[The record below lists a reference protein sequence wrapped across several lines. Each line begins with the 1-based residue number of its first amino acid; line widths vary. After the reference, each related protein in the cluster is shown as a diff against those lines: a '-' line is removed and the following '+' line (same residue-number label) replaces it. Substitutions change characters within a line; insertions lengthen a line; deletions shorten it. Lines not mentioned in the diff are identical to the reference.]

1 MSSIIEVGRQ
11 EIARLGLQQEGRH
24 PNVANSTPV
33 QNEDS
38 TIFYD
43 YWTFNN
49 PTVIRTSKT
58 GHPVEVTVCTSATN
72 GDEQTISITG
82 ETACQEYLRYAV
94 AWKSESADLIR
105 QDTAHEQ
112 IMMHIAELSE
122 DNPPLATWVLEHAPA
137 VDVDTENLTLTLFDL
152 YDDPMINLHTST
164 TAGGGWAKLP
174 EQTIDNLDNIIA
186 SLDFSRLPY
195 MVGMRR
201 ESLAEFLTTLSGN
214 LDKAHYDAL
223 HAPGVPTLAEAIEAA
238 NQAHSVVEAGR
249 QELARLG
256 FAVPKPETTL
266 RYPPV
271 LLDDGNVMFYDYKC
285 FDWFA
290 EIVTDVRGRV
300 VEVYAG
306 EPPLVIDDNW
316 EAQLT
321 GEIAC
326 QEFLRYAAK
335 WDSDASRNERHHAI
349 HQGISAFIREQVKRD
364 SSLEAWAHSTDPHLN
379 ECTVIAISITLHDK
393 EGQNL
398 LDVDQSY
405 YGDDFIYQE
414 AGACDRYHSNREFIS
429 SPSLED
435 ACDRIGVEPE
445 NFATFI
451 TNFSTQLRRIH
462 SRAIRGD
469 KWKTGFII
477 GEAARAAKDTAARAA
492 QRSSIPPEM
501 LGRSTP
507 HIGKQAVPTTPM
519 RWVPSPTIHQAEG
532 RSL

>member
-1 MSSIIEVGRQ
+1 MNSIIEAGRQ
-11 EIARLGLQQEGRH
+11 EIARLGLQQEARH
-24 PNVANSTPV
+24 PNVADSTPV

-72 GDEQTISITG
+72 GDEQTISIMG

-112 IMMHIAELSE
+112 IMMHIAELTE
-122 DNPPLATWVLEHAPA
+122 DNPPLAAWVLEHTPT

-164 TAGGGWAKLP
+164 IAGGGWAKLP
-174 EQTIDNLDNIIA
+174 EQPLDNLDNIIT
-186 SLDFSRLPY
+186 SLEFSRLPY
-195 MVGMRR
+195 MVGMQR
-201 ESLAEFLTTLSGN
+201 ESLAEFLTTLSDD

-238 NQAHSVVEAGR
+238 NYAHSVVEAGR
-249 QELARLG
+249 QHLAQLG
-256 FAVPKPETTL
+256 FTAPKPETT
-266 RYPPV
+266 RYPPE
-271 LLDDGNVMFYDYKC
+271 LLDDGKVLFYGYKC
-285 FDWFA
+285 FDSFA
-290 EIVTDVRGRV
+290 HIVTDVRGRA

-316 EAQLT
+316 EVQLT

-326 QEFLRYAAK
+326 QEFLRYAAE
-335 WDSDASRNERHHAI
+335 WDSEASRNERHHVI
-349 HQGISAFIREQVKRD
+349 HQGISEFIREQVKRD
-364 SSLEAWAHSTDPHLN
+364 SSLEAWAHSTDPHIN
-379 ECTVIAISITLHDK
+379 ECTVNTISITFYDK

-398 LDVDQSY
+398 LDVDKSP
-405 YGDDFIYQE
+405 YGDDFTCLE
-414 AGACDRYHSNREFIS
+414 AGACDQV
-429 SPSLED
+429 
-435 ACDRIGVEPE
+435 GVEPE
-445 NFATFI
+445 NLATFI
-451 TNFSTQLRRIH
+451 NNFSNQLDRIH

-469 KWKTGFII
+469 KWKTFYIV
-477 GEAARAAKDTAARAA
+477 GEAAQAAKDTAARAT

-507 HIGKQAVPTTPM
+507 HIGKQAAPTTPM

>member
-1 MSSIIEVGRQ
+1 MNAIGDGRN
-11 EIARLGLQQEGRH
+11 ELARLGLQPGARH
-24 PNVANSTPV
+24 PNVADSTPV

-38 TIFYD
+38 TIFYN

-72 GDEQTISITG
+72 GDEQTTSIMG
-82 ETACQEYLRYAV
+82 ETACREYLRYAV

-105 QDTAHEQ
+105 QNTAHEQ
-112 IMMHIAELSE
+112 IMMHIAELAE
-122 DNPPLATWVLEHAPA
+122 DNSPLAAWVLEHTPS

-164 TAGGGWAKLP
+164 ITGGGWAILP

-186 SLDFSRLPY
+186 SLEFSRLPY
-195 MVGMRR
+195 MVGMQR
-201 ESLAEFLTTLSGN
+201 ESLAEFLTTLSDD

-238 NQAHSVVEAGR
+238 NYAHSVVEAGR
-249 QELARLG
+249 QQLARLG
-256 FAVPKPETTL
+256 FAASKPEDV
-266 RYPPV
+266 RYPPE
-271 LLDDGNVMFYDYKC
+271 LLDNGNVMFYGYKC
-285 FDWFA
+285 FDSFA
-290 EIVTDVRGRV
+290 HIVTDVRGRV

-306 EPPLVIDDNW
+306 EPPMVIDDNW
-316 EAQLT
+316 EAELT

-326 QEFLRYAAK
+326 QEFLRYAAE

-349 HQGISAFIREQVKRD
+349 HQGISEFIREQVKRD
-364 SSLEAWAHSTDPHLN
+364 SSLEAWARSTDPHLN
-379 ECTVIAISITLHDK
+379 ECTVNDISITFHDK

-398 LDVDQSY
+398 LAVTQTL
-405 YGDDFIYQE
+405 YGNYFMYQE
-414 AGACDRYHSNREFIS
+414 AGAYDTYHSDREFIS

-435 ACDRIGVEPE
+435 ACDRIRVEPE

-451 TNFSTQLRRIH
+451 TNFSKQITKIH

-469 KWKTGFII
+469 KWETSSIVY
-477 GEAARAAKDTAARAA
+477 EAARAAQDTAAHVA